1 MTSPADIIAPP
12 PHRQPLDQ
20 PAEQFEDLHQQKQA
34 ATLGVWTFLAQE
46 VLFFGTLF
54 VGFYVMR
61 RTYTADFVQGAR
73 GLLWWLGAANTAVLL
88 VSSFAVA
95 QGVLAAGRGENRR
108 LAKWFAFALLLGI
121 GFLGIKATEYAVD
134 YREHLVPGLN
144 FTDVSPD
151 GQARLSHVK
160 LFMCFYFATTML
172 HAIHVIVGLGLLAY
186 VAFTGWRK
194 RYTLEQ
200 HNFVDGVGLYWH
212 FVDLVWIFL
221 YPTLYLLRH

>member
-1 MTSPADIIAPP
+1 MTQPGDILAPPVATSPP
-12 PHRQPLDQ
+12 DQ
-20 PAEQFEDLHQQKQA
+20 PAEQFEDLRQQKQA

-61 RTYTADFVQGAR
+61 RAYTLDFIQGAR
-73 GLLWWLGAANTAVLL
+73 DLLWWLGAANTAVLL

-95 QGVLAAGRGENRR
+95 QGVLAAGRGENRL

-121 GFLGIKATEYAVD
+121 GFLGIKAFEYAVD
-134 YREHLVPGLN
+134 YREHLIPGLN
-144 FTDVSPD
+144 FADVSPD
-151 GQARLSHVK
+151 GQPRLSHVK

-172 HAIHVIVGLGLLAY
+172 HAIHVIVGLFLLAF
-186 VAFTGWRK
+186 VSFAAWRK
-194 RYTLEQ
+194 RYTRER
-200 HNFVDGVGLYWH
+200 HDFVDGVGLYWH

>member
-1 MTSPADIIAPP
+1 MTEHAIDITAAP
-12 PHRQPLDQ
+12 D
-20 PAEQFEDLHQQKQA
+20 EQFEDLHQQKQA
-34 ATLGVWTFLAQE
+34 ATLGMWTFLAQE

-61 RTYTADFVQGAR
+61 FRYKDDFVQGAHQ
-73 GLLWWLGAANTAVLL
+73 LLWWLGALNTAVLL

-95 QGVLAAGRGENRR
+95 QGVLAARRGDNRWLWR
-108 LAKWFAFALLLGI
+108 WFAIALLLGV

-134 YREHLVPGLN
+134 YQERLVPGFN
-144 FTDVSPD
+144 YADTAPS
-151 GQARLSHVK
+151 GEQRLSHVK
-160 LFMCFYFATTML
+160 LFMCFYFVTTML
-172 HAIHVIVGLGLLAY
+172 HALHVIIGLFLLAY
-186 VAFTGWRK
+186 VAATGWLNRIS
-194 RYTLEQ
+194 REQ

>member
-1 MTSPADIIAPP
+1 MTPPDDIIAPP
-12 PHRQPLDQ
+12 AAASSPAR
-20 PAEQFEDLHQQKQA
+20 PAEQFEDHHQQKQA

-61 RTYTADFVQGAR
+61 RAYMPDFIQGAR

-95 QGVLAAGRGENRR
+95 QGVLAAGRGDNRR
-108 LAKWFAFALLLGI
+108 LAKWFAIALLLGF

-134 YREHLVPGLN
+134 YRDHLIPGLN
-144 FTDVSPD
+144 YVDISPD
-151 GQARLSHVK
+151 GQPRLSHVK
-160 LFMCFYFATTML
+160 LFMCFYFATTLL
-172 HAIHVIVGLGLLAY
+172 HAIHVIVGLGLLAF
-186 VAFTGWRK
+186 VTFAAWRK
-194 RYTLEQ
+194 QYTPDQ